1 MNALQNTLTTN
12 NAIDATEV
20 ATVANVASVT
30 TVAVQAAANSATAEA
45 PTSKFVT
52 GIRERLSGLAEDAA
66 NWEATAYAS
75 ANEGLYAL
83 MQRCYELYKE
93 LTNTADVNLKYKK
106 QGLAEHLSANGMESY
121 NDKPLP
127 QRIIRC
133 VFGDRDRRRIS
144 TYNVVLRVIVAEQ
157 WAVADVP
164 AGIAARGG
172 VQEMSL
178 GRKPG
183 ELTAK
188 QKAESVAVAV
198 QANVLAKV
206 KTSQTDKFASN
217 EKVGE
222 KFAAVLTQEADGS
235 FSINYIVS
243 NKAAVTAALTAFY
256 NAEKAKA
263 DAAKPL

>member
-1 MNALQNTLTTN
+1 MANT
-12 NAIDATEV
+12 
-20 ATVANVASVT
+20 NVAVPAVTAVDVSKPETIVNVAAVT
-30 TVAVQAAANSATAEA
+30 TVAVQAASNSATAEA
-45 PTSKFVT
+45 PSSKFVT
-52 GIRERLSGLAEDAA
+52 GIRQRLSGLAADAA
-66 NWEATAYAS
+66 NWEATTYAS

-83 MQRCYELYKE
+83 IQRCYELYKE
-93 LTNTADVNLKYKK
+93 LTNTDDVNLKYKK
-106 QGLAEHLSANGMESY
+106 QGLAEHLSANGMESS

-144 TYNVVLRVIVAEQ
+144 TYNVVMRVIIAEQ

-164 AGIAARGG
+164 ACIVARGG

-198 QANVLAKV
+198 QANVLATV
-206 KTSQTDKFASN
+206 KTAQTDQFASN

-263 DAAKPL
+263 DATKSL